1 LQRAHCLRA
10 GREQRKSR
18 KNIAEPDRFPRQL
31 SAAFGFNAESI
42 YNWNDSQWTV
52 PLNLSVSQL
61 LRIGEL
67 PVSFAVGGRYYA
79 EGPSGGPQWGVR
91 FVITPLLPTGG
102 SPQRKK
108 HLLQNNV
115 AREF

>member
-1 LQRAHCLRA
+1 VNATFLQPFISYTTKTKTTF
-10 GREQRKSR
+10 GV
-18 KNIAEPDRFPRQL
+18 NTEPT
-31 SAAFGFNAESI
+31 

-91 FVITPLLPTGG
+91 FVITPLLPTGE

-108 HLLQNNV
+108 HLVRNNV